1 MMVYGDGEMSAEQ
14 ETLGMCARRLRV
26 VVCLDQNVPADVDAN
41 EAGQGAHREVG
52 SEGFAVNHRAV
63 AEQGEPVGQNPGETE
78 PAVWRRRKYLECLDA
93 SRCVRAARWERN
105 TRYPGRSRTVPCLT
119 GTGTWSYKPSG
130 EVDGDAVREVGVTR
144 GTHEPR
150 KNTNLGTVSSERRR
164 AGDPKGVSQGKGVT
178 SGDGEAGLQTG
189 EYAKGGLMVAAAM
202 TETPEPRTPVSRA
215 RGAW

>member
-1 MMVYGDGEMSAEQ
+1 MVYGDGEMGAEL
-14 ETLGMCARRLRV
+14 ETLGMCARRLRDV
-26 VVCLDQNVPADVDAN
+26 ICFEPNDPEILDASQ
-41 EAGQGAHREVG
+41 AGQGAHREVG
-52 SEGFAVNHRAV
+52 SEGFAANHQAV
-63 AEQGEPVGQNPGETE
+63 AEQGEPVGQNSGETE

-105 TRYPGRSRTVPCLT
+105 TRYPGRSRTVPLLT

-144 GTHEPR
+144 GTHEPG
-150 KNTNLGTVSSERRR
+150 KNTSPGTVSSERRR
-164 AGDPKGVSQGKGVT
+164 AGDPKGVGQEEGVT
-178 SGDGEAGLQTG
+178 SGDGEAGLQAG